1 MNIPNMSDIL
11 KLFQMYSTVMQI
23 FKVSLPLKKP
33 LVATLSETCAITTR
47 TNVPEKGI
55 TITN

>member
-1 MNIPNMSDIL
+1 MN
-11 KLFQMYSTVMQI
+11 STVMQI
-23 FKVSLPLKKP
+23 FKVSLPLKEP